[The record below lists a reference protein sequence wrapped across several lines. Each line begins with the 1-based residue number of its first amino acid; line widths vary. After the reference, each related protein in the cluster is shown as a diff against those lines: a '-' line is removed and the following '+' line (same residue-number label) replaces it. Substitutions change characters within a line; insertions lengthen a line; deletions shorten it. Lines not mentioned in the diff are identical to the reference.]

1 MVDIGFSQE
10 MKMQHSLAPQLYQSL
25 EILQMP
31 IMDLQNLIKQ
41 ELSEN
46 PTLEII
52 NKNEDVNLEVESG
65 TSDQDQ
71 FDMEISSYESDNY
84 DYASPSE
91 LTEKYQYMMDS
102 LVEEVTLQNHLLQQ
116 LDEHVLNEQEKT
128 IAELIIGNIDDDGYL
143 NLNID
148 ELLNTPNFPETKFY
162 KILKLI
168 QTFEPTGVG
177 ARDLKEC
184 LLLQLDDK
192 KMMNEDV
199 YTIISEHIDLLG
211 KNKLE
216 SISNEMNIS
225 LEDVKKNIEI
235 IKLLDPKPGQNI
247 SSKNADYIIPEIY
260 VEKNDND
267 ELIVKANDKPYPK
280 LFISQKYLS
289 MLKDKSVTKETKK
302 YIREKISKSK
312 LMIQSIEQRLSI
324 VELVA
329 AEILNIQHSFFN
341 KDSDELIPLNMKRI
355 ADKLNVHETTVSR
368 AASGKYIQTSR
379 GIFEMKY
386 FFNPAVPTISGRVR
400 SNHYAKNILAK
411 IISRED
417 SKKPYSDS
425 KLSELLKEKDILISR
440 RTVAKYRD
448 QLNILPSNLR
458 KKV

>member
-46 PTLEII
+46 PTLEMI
-52 NKNEDVNLEVESG
+52 NKNTDVNLEIESG
-65 TSDQDQ
+65 TLDQEQ
-71 FDMEISSYESDNY
+71 FDMEISSYEPDNY
-84 DYASPSE
+84 NYTSSSE

-102 LVEEVTLQNHLLQQ
+102 LVEDVTLQNHLLQQ
-116 LDEHVLNEQEKT
+116 LDEHILNKQEKT

-143 NLNID
+143 ILNTD
-148 ELLNTPNFPETKFY
+148 ELKETPNFPEEEFDQ
-162 KILKLI
+162 ILKLI
-168 QTFEPTGVG
+168 QTFEPVGVG

-184 LLLQLDDK
+184 LLIQLDSK
-192 KMMNEDV
+192 KMKNEDV
-199 YTIISEHIDLLG
+199 YTIISEHMDLLA

-216 SISNEMNIS
+216 KISHEMNIS
-225 LEDVKKNIEI
+225 IEDVKKNSEI
-235 IKLLDPKPGQNI
+235 IKSLDPKPGQNI
-247 SSKNADYIIPEIY
+247 SSKSADYIIPEIY
-260 VEKNDND
+260 VEKSNNDK
-267 ELIVKANDKPYPK
+267 LVVKANDKPYPK
-280 LFISQKYLS
+280 LFISQKYLN
-289 MLKDKSVTKETKK
+289 MLKDNSVTKETKK

-312 LMIQSIEQRLSI
+312 LMIQSIDQRLSI
-324 VELVA
+324 IELVA
-329 AEILNIQHSFFN
+329 TEILKIQYSFFN
-341 KDSDELIPLNMKRI
+341 KDSDELIPLNMKKI
-355 ADKLNVHETTVSR
+355 ADKLDVHETTVSR
-368 AASGKYIQTSR
+368 ATSGKYIQTSR

-386 FFNPAVPTISGRVR
+386 FFNPPVPTVSGQMR
-400 SNHYAKNILAK
+400 SNQYAKNILSK
-411 IISRED
+411 IIAKED
-417 SKKPYSDS
+417 IKKPYSDS